1 MRGFGI
7 ASAAAAL
14 VASTSLF
21 VSQVAAQ
28 NDVDPIVIKG
38 SKFFYKS
45 NGTQFYIKGVA
56 YQQDYQGGGNSSS
69 SDNDD
74 QYTDPLQVDN
84 LKRDIPYLKQLMT
97 NTIRVYAVNPEN
109 DHQEAMSM
117 LADAGIYVVAD
128 LSQPGNSIN
137 RNSPAW
143 NDQLYARYTA
153 VIDEMSKYSNT
164 LGYFAGNEVSNQPN
178 NTDASAFVKAAVRDS
193 KAYIKKQGYR
203 DIGVGYA
210 TNDDADIRE
219 NMADYFNCG
228 EQENAIDFWGYN
240 IYSWCGDSSFTQSGY
255 DVRTKEFSTYSVPV
269 FFAEYGCN
277 EVSPREFTDTPVLYG
292 DKMNDV
298 WSGGIV
304 YMYFQE
310 DNDYGLVSVDGDN
323 VSPNSDFSNLASQ
336 LSKVSATGTQMSAY
350 NPTASPAECP
360 EVSTSSWA
368 AKATPLPPTPNQE
381 LCSCMY
387 NSLKCVISS
396 DVDQDNYGDLFG
408 TVCGLG
414 DGSQCDGIAANA
426 TTGNYGAYSMCN
438 STEQIAFVLNQYYQA
453 QSGSNQA
460 SACNFDGSATTKA
473 TQAPGAT
480 CSSLLQMAG
489 SAGTNSVSVQPSV
502 TGAGAASTE
511 TGGSGSGSGSDS
523 DSDSSSSGSS
533 GSMTAVPSVEF
544 GILPVAFMAT
554 VAAVSGFGMLLL

>member
-14 VASTSLF
+14 MATTSLF
-21 VSQVAAQ
+21 VSQAAVQ
-28 NDVDPIVIKG
+28 NDVDPIVIKD

-45 NGTQFYIKGVA
+45 DGIQLGIA

-69 SDNDD
+69 SRSDN
-74 QYTDPLQVDN
+74 QYTDPLQIDN

-97 NTIRVYAVNPEN
+97 NTIRVYAVDPDM

-117 LADAGIYVVAD
+117 LADAGITPA
-128 LSQPGNSIN
+128 
-137 RNSPAW
+137 RN
-143 NDQLYARYTA
+143 DRLYARYTA

-210 TNDDADIRE
+210 TNDGADTRE
-219 NMADYFNCG
+219 NMANYFNCG
-228 EQENAIDFWGYN
+228 EPENAVDFWSYN
-240 IYSWCGDSSFTQSGY
+240 IYSWCGDSSFTESGY
-255 DVRTKEFSTYSVPV
+255 DVRTEEFSNYTVPV

-277 EVSPREFTDTPVLYG
+277 NEVTPRTFTDTPVLYG

-298 WSGGIV
+298 WSGGTV

-310 DNDYGLVSVDGDN
+310 DNDYGLVRVDGND
-323 VSPNSDFSNLASQ
+323 VKPNQDFSNLASQ
-336 LSKVSATGTQMSAY
+336 FSKVSVTGTQMSAY

-368 AKATPLPPTPNQE
+368 AKATLPPTPNQE

-387 NSLKCVISS
+387 NSLKCVVSS
-396 DVDQDNYGDLFG
+396 DVDQDNYGDLFS

-414 DGSQCDGIAANA
+414 DGSQCDGINANA
-426 TTGNYGAYSMCN
+426 TTGEYGAYSMCN
-438 STEQIAFVLNQYYQA
+438 STEQMAFVLNQYYQA
-453 QSGSNQA
+453 QDSSN
-460 SACNFDGSATTKA
+460 KA
-473 TQAPGAT
+473 V
-480 CSSLLQMAG
+480 
-489 SAGTNSVSVQPSV
+489 N
-502 TGAGAASTE
+502 GAGAASSE
-511 TGGSGSGSGSDS
+511 TGGSGSNAN
-523 DSDSSSSGSS
+523 SSGSFGGSS
-533 GSMTAVPSVEF
+533 GAMTAIPSVEF